1 MSPSFICS
9 ADKNKSQGGGEE
21 TSDIQ
26 KQTQDKN
33 VSALVASISKLQEE
47 KKQLQK
53 EKDELQEKLAAKS
66 ATKGRVCSTYCHPSE
81 WKM

>member
-21 TSDIQ
+21 TSEIQ

-53 EKDELQEKLAAKS
+53 QKDELQEKLAAKS

-81 WKM
+81 